1 MRYIFVIKSFAQVA
15 GVERVMA
22 DKMNYLAVSGHQI
35 LLVTYEQGNHPLIF
49 ELHPSINH
57 IDLNCRFFT
66 LQRQPIIKRLL
77 KSILMKRQFHK
88 QIKAIIDNFKPNAII
103 SPTYPVDVVGEITS
117 AKGKARVI
125 FESHMA
131 YVQALKEYSK
141 SRSRIGTL
149 CARLYDKRIIRL
161 LQKCDCLAVLTQG
174 DRNFWSQYITHVRVI
189 PNPLTSF
196 PEIINDVPKDKFR
209 IISIGRLTSIKRF
222 DRLIDAFAIIC
233 NDYPDW
239 HIDIFGEGSDE
250 ELLKSQISRLHLE
263 ERIHIHPPTNDIYSE
278 IKKSQFLVMTSESEG
293 FPLVLIEAMACGI
306 PCLAFDCPYGPR
318 EIIEPNK
325 TGLLV
330 TNGDIPEFA
339 NNMSFLINNPNIIEE
354 MGRNAR
360 LSAAKYKKD
369 TIMKAWE
376 NLYLGASDYE

>member
-66 LQRQPIIKRLL
+66 LHRQPIIKRLL
-77 KSILMKRQFHK
+77 ESILMKRQFHK
-88 QIKAIIDNFKPNAII
+88 QIKTIIDDFKPNAII
-103 SPTYPVDVVGEITS
+103 SPTYPLDVIGELAS
-117 AKGKARVI
+117 AKGQARLI

-141 SRSRIGTL
+141 PRSSFGAL
-149 CARLYDKRIIRL
+149 CAKLFDKRVIRL
-161 LQKCDCLAVLTQG
+161 LQGCDCLVVLTQG
-174 DRNFWSQYITHVRVI
+174 DRDFWSHYVTNVRVL

-196 PEIINDVPKDKFR
+196 PDIINDVPKDSYR

-250 ELLKSQISRLHLE
+250 ELLNSQITKLHLK
-263 ERIHIHPPTNDIYSE
+263 ERIHIHPPTNDIYTE
-278 IKKSQFLVMTSESEG
+278 MKKSQFLAMTSESEG

-306 PCLAFDCPYGPR
+306 PCLAFDCPYGPG
-318 EIIEPNK
+318 EIIEHNK

-330 TNGDIPEFA
+330 TNGDTSDFA
-339 NNMSFLINNPNIIEE
+339 NKMRYLIESPSIIND

-360 LSAAKYKKD
+360 LSASKFKKE
-369 TIMKAWE
+369 TVMKEWE
-376 NLYLGASDYE
+376 KLYNGASQI